1 MTAEELNTNNFNSG
15 ADSHRG
21 LGIEKDFCK
30 DGASNLMDG

>member
-1 MTAEELNTNNFNSG
+1 MTAEELNMNNFNSG

-21 LGIEKDFCK
+21 FEKDFCK